1 MAVVTL
7 PSADTARLTVPLAL
21 LGNDDGRMKFK
32 VVCQQR
38 LTDSSTS
45 ITLSGSMLD
54 YMSNL
59 GEAAG
64 VVQ

>member
-1 MAVVTL
+1 M
-7 PSADTARLTVPLAL
+7 VPLAL
-21 LGNDDGRMKFK
+21 LGNDEGRMKFK
-32 VVCQQR
+32 VVCQQW

-59 GEAAG
+59 GQAAG